1 MAGDGVRPRSEISL
15 GMMFPRMMSSERM
28 LMMQEIAIAFC
39 KALEEQ
45 MTEKINAKTEEVI
58 RSMRRNEWNNTKL
71 EKRMNILEKQLWK
84 EIRKNND
91 LAVKKKRLRISDEDI
106 ARIRRNL
113 NLTQAVFAQL
123 LGVDRSCVNRWER
136 GRVRPS
142 QRTMYKIVPF
152 RDMSQSELAKRR
164 QKLEA
169 EVWK

>member
-1 MAGDGVRPRSEISL
+1 
-15 GMMFPRMMSSERM
+15 
-28 LMMQEIAIAFC
+28 MMQEIAITFC

-91 LAVKKKRLRISDEDI
+91 LAVKKKRLRISGEDI

-142 QRTMYKIVPF
+142 LRTMYKIVPF

>member
-1 MAGDGVRPRSEISL
+1 
-15 GMMFPRMMSSERM
+15 
-28 LMMQEIAIAFC
+28 
-39 KALEEQ
+39 
-45 MTEKINAKTEEVI
+45 
-58 RSMRRNEWNNTKL
+58 
-71 EKRMNILEKQLWK
+71 MNILEKQLWK

-91 LAVKKKRLRISDEDI
+91 LAVKKKRLRISGEDI